1 MMTIKRVARR
11 TRVEIR
17 EVELSNNK
25 HNNKI
30 RKEKV
35 RISNSS
41 KNNSNSSNNQHKLKS
56 NQSNNNNRRTKRK
69 VSEIRTKGI
78 RTMVIL

>member
-11 TRVEIR
+11 TRVGIR
-17 EVELSNNK
+17 EVVELINNK

-30 RKEKV
+30 RKVKV
-35 RISNSS
+35 RISS
-41 KNNSNSSNNQHKLKS
+41 KSNSNSSNNQHKLKS

-69 VSEIRTKGI
+69 VSEIRTKEI

>member
-1 MMTIKRVARR
+1 MMIIKRVARR
-11 TRVEIR
+11 TRVGIR
-17 EVELSNNK
+17 EVVELSNNK

-30 RKEKV
+30 RKAKV

-41 KNNSNSSNNQHKLKS
+41 KNNNQHKLRS

-69 VSEIRTKGI
+69 VSEIRTKEI